1 MAKYIPK
8 SIDNFGAFM
17 GELAGKYNL
26 SDIDP
31 NLLTQQVFNFMTQSV
46 NNARQEQ
53 KADEIR
59 KEQATRQNALMDME
73 ERKLKLT
80 EDKFLLEGL
89 ADFAN
94 SSSFTDVTPDYSNV
108 TMQTTE
114 GNMLLDSL
122 VGSQAIEKVRK
133 SNISN
138 IVTSYTNADTDEAKA
153 AALGDLGNSLVGIKQ
168 DTPLYKNTK
177 QIYDDGVEKLMQ
189 SRSVNAL
196 YDNAEMFA
204 EYFGVPINVFN
215 AAAQKSNQA
224 MQAGDF
230 DMAKKI
236 FNDTIATGGGNLQ
249 GQRDLSK
256 SMLDFLGTGINVT
269 DKLMDSYGFTE
280 QDTNT
285 MFKFIR
291 DTIFS
296 QIPVSAKNSMTD
308 GVSTVQLLQSDEYSS
323 LYNYGKIVSGLAAPD
338 AGITE
343 NDSTFVFEDKRGNLK
358 GARILPNGQPDF
370 TALID
375 VNTTGYAT
383 PEEFYKLLTGT
394 IVK

>member
-80 EDKFLLEGL
+80 EDKFLLEGIQDI
-89 ADFAN
+89 AS
-94 SSSFTDVTPDYSNV
+94 SSSFADVTPDYSNV

-122 VGSQAIEKVRK
+122 VGSQRIEKVRK
-133 SNISN
+133 SNISD
-138 IVTSYTNADTDEAKA
+138 IVTSFTNADTDEAKA
-153 AALGDLGNSLVGIKQ
+153 SALADLGTSLAGIKQ

-177 QIYDDGVEKLMQ
+177 QIYDEGVEKLMQ

-196 YDNAEMFA
+196 YDNSEMFA

-249 GQRDLSK
+249 GKRELSK
-256 SMLDFLGTGINVT
+256 SMLDFLGTGVT
-269 DKLMDSYGFTE
+269 VGDKLMDSYGFSS
-280 QDTNT
+280 QDVNT
-285 MFKFIR
+285 MLGFVR
-291 DTIFS
+291 DTVFS
-296 QIPVSAKNSMTD
+296 QIPVSAKNSMTE
-308 GVSTVQLLQSDEYSS
+308 GVSTIQLLQGDEYSS
-323 LYNYGKIVSGLAAPD
+323 LYNYGKIVSGVAAPD
-338 AGITE
+338 AGISE

-375 VNTTGYAT
+375 MNTTGFAT
-383 PEEFYKLLTGT
+383 PIEFYNALPGT
-394 IVK
+394 TVK